1 MLYFCDNVLVNQFL
15 KSTNLYSM
23 KKNYF
28 NFLKK
33 QATNT
38 SRKTSYLLFIF
49 AMLFTA
55 KTSFSQAYCAAAATS
70 TADDEIFNVTFGSL
84 NNSSTCLTTGG
95 AGSTLNMYSNFTAV
109 SAPVLTLGSNYPLS
123 VTVGQCGGSSYSGI
137 AGVWIDYN
145 QNGSFADP
153 GENVYM
159 SAYTLFAVAGTVLS
173 APGGVTIPFTATP
186 GTTRM
191 RVIATESSIA
201 PGPCTSPTWGEV
213 EDYNVMILSPS
224 PLDLGVSAL
233 INPLT
238 SKRCYAVD
246 TIVARVKNYGS
257 ATADFSVNSTTV
269 TVKTTGPNASTYTL
283 ALGSGTIASNAS
295 QDYTMT
301 TTYNLSN
308 IGTYKLKAFTTV
320 VGDGSVLNDTTN
332 LTVTRSP
339 IFTTSA
345 LPNDSVCLGVPV
357 QLNANFSSTKQVGT
371 GILEN
376 TSTSYPT
383 PYGNFYKGARH
394 QFLFLA
400 SELTAAGLIAGNVN
414 SIAFN
419 VTNLNAS
426 GPYLNHNIG
435 IATTTLTS
443 ITAFQT
449 TGFTTYFST
458 PSYSPTLGINTHTFS
473 TPFVWDGVS
482 NIIIETCYNNNPLA
496 YTNNVSVMQSSTPF
510 SSSTWYNSD
519 TDPTLCSS
527 SSSFNSMSQR
537 PNIAFEQPA
546 TITYTWSP
554 AIELTA
560 SNISNPI
567 ANVTS
572 TRTYTI
578 AGTTSGCLTYD
589 TVQIFVKPT
598 PTPNLGNDTLFCS
611 LPVILNANTTAN
623 SYLWNNGSIGSSL
636 NITTPGKYWI
646 RTTNTN
652 GCTNSDTIQAGLGA
666 SPIVTLGPDTAFCQG
681 SSIHLYAGAGTG
693 NVYAWS
699 NGATTSSIT
708 VGTPGTYSVLVT
720 NTVGCQSSDIINVT
734 SKAKPTVSLV
744 FTGLTSFCKDDDTSK
759 LLTEGSPSGG
769 TYIGAAITGNTFT
782 ANQAGQ
788 GSHIVL
794 YTITGSN
801 GCSNT
806 AKDTL
811 TVNACVGIE
820 ELTNEMNFNVYPNPT
835 TGVFTLDLT
844 TSSELKGVL
853 YITSIEGKIVLN
865 DVIEG
870 NGLISKS
877 INISHLANGIY
888 YLKLETK
895 DAIKTYKVLKQ

>member
-1 MLYFCDNVLVNQFL
+1 
-15 KSTNLYSM
+15 M

-28 NFLKK
+28 
-33 QATNT
+33 T
-38 SRKTSYLLFIF
+38 SSKSITENIYRKTSYLFFFF
-49 AMLFTA
+49 AVLLVS
-55 KTSFSQAYCAAAATS
+55 KNSLSQVYCSAAATS
-70 TADDEIFNVTFGSL
+70 IADDEIFNVTFGTL
-84 NNSSTCLTTGG
+84 NNTSSCTTTGG
-95 AGSTLNMYSNFTAV
+95 AGSALNMYSNYTG
-109 SAPVLTLGSNYPLS
+109 LTPAIFSLGSNYPMS
-123 VTVGQCGGSSYSGI
+123 VTVGQCGTGSYSGI
-137 AGVWIDYN
+137 VGVWIDYN

-153 GENVYM
+153 GENVFT
-159 SAYTLFAVAGTVLS
+159 SAYTLFAVAGTAIPVT
-173 APGGVTIPFTATP
+173 GGVTIPFTAIP

-191 RVIATESSIA
+191 RVIATESGTA
-201 PGPCTSPTWGEV
+201 PGPCTNPTWGEV
-213 EDYNVMILSPS
+213 EDYNITILSPS

-257 ATADFSVNSTTV
+257 ATADFAVNATTV

-283 ALGSGTIASNAS
+283 ALSSGTIASNAS

-308 IGTYKLKAFTTV
+308 IGTYKLKAYTTV
-320 VGDGSVLNDTTN
+320 VGDGSALNDTTN

-339 IFTTSA
+339 IFTTSV

-357 QLNANFSSTKQVGT
+357 QLNANFSPTKQVGT

-376 TSTSYPT
+376 TSTSYPA
-383 PYGNFYKGARH
+383 PFGNYYEGAKH

-400 SELTAAGLIAGNVN
+400 SELTAAGLVAGNIN
-414 SIAFN
+414 SMSFN
-419 VTNLNAS
+419 ATNLNGSDPLTNYNVA
-426 GPYLNHNIG
+426 
-435 IATTTLTS
+435 IATTTLTN

-449 TGFTTYFST
+449 TGFTTYFTSA
-458 PSYSPTLGINTHTFS
+458 SYVPVLGANTHIFS
-473 TPFVWDGVS
+473 TPYVWDGVS
-482 NIIIETCYNNNPLA
+482 NIIIETCFNNTPA
-496 YTNNVSVMQSSTPF
+496 GFSSNVSVLQTSTPF
-510 SSSTWYNSD
+510 TSTVWRNAD
-519 TDPTLCSS
+519 GVPALCSQTNTS
-527 SSSFNSMSQR
+527 GSITQR
-537 PNIAFEQPA
+537 PNIEFEQPA
-546 TITYTWSP
+546 TITYTWTP
-554 AIELTA
+554 AIELSA
-560 SNISNPI
+560 SNISNPV

-572 TRTYTI
+572 TRTYSVI
-578 AGTTSGCLTYD
+578 GLTSGCMTYD
-589 TVQIFVKPT
+589 TIQIFIKPT

-623 SYLWNNGSIGSSL
+623 SFLWNNASIGSSL
-636 NITTPGKYWI
+636 NISTPGKYWV
-646 RTTNTN
+646 RGTNTN
-652 GCTNSDTIQAGLGA
+652 GCSNTDTIQVGLGS

-681 SSIHLYAGAGTG
+681 GNIHLYAGAGTG
-693 NVYAWS
+693 NVYTWS
-699 NGATTSSIT
+699 TGSTAASIT
-708 VGTPGTYSVLVT
+708 VNSTGTYSVLVT
-720 NTVGCQSSDIINVT
+720 NTIGCQSSDVINVT

-744 FTGLTSFCKDDDTSK
+744 FTGLTTFCVDDNTSK
-759 LLTEGSPSGG
+759 ILTQGSPSGG

-794 YTITGSN
+794 YTIVGAN

-811 TVNACVGIE
+811 TVNACVGVE

-844 TSSELKGVL
+844 TSSDIKGVL
-853 YITSIEGKIVLN
+853 YITSIDGKVVLN

-877 INISHLANGIY
+877 INISDLANGIY

>member
-1 MLYFCDNVLVNQFL
+1 
-15 KSTNLYSM
+15 M

-28 NFLKK
+28 
-33 QATNT
+33 T
-38 SRKTSYLLFIF
+38 SSKSLTGNMYRKTSYLFFFF
-49 AMLFTA
+49 AVLLVS
-55 KTSFSQAYCAAAATS
+55 KNSLSQAYCSAAATS

-84 NNSSTCLTTGG
+84 NNTSSCTTTGG
-95 AGSTLNMYSNFTAV
+95 VGSILNRYSDYTG
-109 SAPVLTLGSNYPLS
+109 LTPAIFSLGSNYPMS
-123 VTVGQCGGSSYSGI
+123 ATVGQCGTGSYSGI
-137 AGVWIDYN
+137 VGVWIDYN

-153 GENVYM
+153 GENVFT
-159 SAYTLFAVAGTVLS
+159 SAYTLFAVAGTAIPV
-173 APGGVTIPFTATP
+173 AGGVTIPFTATP

-191 RVIATESSIA
+191 RVIATESGTA

-213 EDYNVMILSPS
+213 EDYNITILSPS
-224 PLDLGVSAL
+224 PLDLGVSTL

-246 TIVARVKNYGS
+246 TIVARVKNFGS
-257 ATADFSVNSTTV
+257 ATADFAVNATTV

-283 ALGSGTIASNAS
+283 ALSSGTIASNAS

-308 IGTYKLKAFTTV
+308 IGTYKLKAYTTV

-339 IFTTSA
+339 IFTTSV

-357 QLNANFSSTKQVGT
+357 QLNANFSPTKQVGT

-376 TSTSYPT
+376 TSTSYPA
-383 PYGNFYKGARH
+383 PFGNYYEGAKH

-400 SELTAAGLIAGNVN
+400 SELTAAGLIAGNIN
-414 SIAFN
+414 SMSFN
-419 VTNLNAS
+419 ATNLNGTDPLTNYNVA
-426 GPYLNHNIG
+426 
-435 IATTTLTS
+435 IATTTLTN

-449 TGFTTYFST
+449 TGFTTYFASA
-458 PSYSPTLGINTHTFS
+458 SYIPVLGANTHIFS
-473 TPFVWDGVS
+473 TPYVWDGVS
-482 NIIIETCYNNNPLA
+482 NIIIETCFNNTPA
-496 YTNNVSVMQSSTPF
+496 GFSSNVSVLQTSTPF
-510 SSSTWYNSD
+510 TSTVWRNAD
-519 TDPTLCSS
+519 GVPALCSQTNTS
-527 SSSFNSMSQR
+527 GSISQR

-546 TITYTWSP
+546 TITYTWTP
-554 AIELTA
+554 AIELSA
-560 SNISNPI
+560 SNIANPV

-572 TRTYTI
+572 TRTYSVI
-578 AGTTSGCLTYD
+578 GLTSGCMTYD
-589 TVQIFVKPT
+589 TIQIFIKPT

-623 SYLWNNGSIGSSL
+623 SFLWNNASIGSSL
-636 NITTPGKYWI
+636 NISTPGKYWV
-646 RTTNTN
+646 RGTNSN
-652 GCTNSDTIQAGLGA
+652 GCSNTDTIQVGLGS

-681 SSIHLYAGAGTG
+681 GNIHLYAGSGTG
-693 NVYAWS
+693 NVYTWS
-699 NGATTSSIT
+699 TGSTAASIT
-708 VGTPGTYSVLVT
+708 VNSIGTYSVLVT
-720 NTVGCQSSDIINVT
+720 NTIGCQASDVINVT

-744 FTGLTSFCKDDDTSK
+744 FTTPTTFCADDNTSK
-759 LLTEGSPSGG
+759 ILTQGTPSGG

-811 TVNACVGIE
+811 TVNACVGVE

-844 TSSELKGVL
+844 TSSDIKGVL
-853 YITSIEGKIVLN
+853 YITSIDGKVVLN

-877 INISHLANGIY
+877 INISDLANGIY

>member
-1 MLYFCDNVLVNQFL
+1 
-15 KSTNLYSM
+15 M

-28 NFLKK
+28 TFLKK
-33 QATNT
+33 LANSTSKKTN
-38 SRKTSYLLFIF
+38 LLFFIF
-49 AMLFTA
+49 AILFTA
-55 KTSFSQAYCAAAATS
+55 KSAFSQVYCAAAATS

-95 AGSTLNMYSNFTAV
+95 AGSTLNMYSNYTSV
-109 SAPVLTLGSNYPLS
+109 PAPVLTLGSNYPLS
-123 VTVGQCGGSSYSGI
+123 VTVGQCGGSAYSGI
-137 AGVWIDYN
+137 VGVWIDYN

-159 SAYTLFAVAGTVLS
+159 SPYTLFAVAGTVLA

-191 RVIATESSIA
+191 RVIATESSTA
-201 PGPCTSPTWGEV
+201 PGPCTNPTWGEV
-213 EDYNVMILSPS
+213 EDYNVMLLSPS

-269 TVKTTGPNASTYTL
+269 TVNTTGPNASTYTL

-332 LTVTRSP
+332 LTVTRTP

-357 QLNANFSSTKQVGT
+357 QLNAAFSSTKQLGT

-376 TSTSYPT
+376 TSTSYPA
-383 PYGNFYKGARH
+383 PYGNYYEGAKH

-400 SELTAAGLIAGNVN
+400 SELSAAGLTAGNVT
-414 SIAFN
+414 SLAFN

-426 GPYLNHNIG
+426 DPYTNFNIA
-435 IATTTLTS
+435 IATTTLIN

-449 TGFTTYFST
+449 TGFSTYFSAAT
-458 PSYSPTLGINTHTFS
+458 YSPTLGTNTHTFS
-473 TPFVWDGVS
+473 TPYVWDGTS
-482 NIIIETCYNNNPLA
+482 NIIIETCFNNTPNGFSS
-496 YTNNVSVMQSSTPF
+496 NVSVSQSSTPF
-510 SSSTWYNSD
+510 TSTVWYNADGDAS
-519 TDPTLCSS
+519 LCSS
-527 SSSFNSMSQR
+527 TTSFNSLAQR

-554 AIELTA
+554 SIELSA
-560 SNISNPI
+560 SNIANPV

-578 AGTTSGCLTYD
+578 TGLTSGCMTYD

-611 LPVILNANTTAN
+611 LPVILNVNTTAN

-646 RTTNTN
+646 RATNTN

-693 NVYAWS
+693 NIYSWS
-699 NGATTSSIT
+699 NGATTSSISVST
-708 VGTPGTYSVLVT
+708 SGTYSVLVT
-720 NTVGCQSSDIINVT
+720 NTVGCQSSDFINIT
-734 SKAKPTVSLV
+734 SKAKPAVSLV
-744 FTGLTSFCKDDDTSK
+744 FSGLTSFCKDDNTSK
-759 LLTEGSPSGG
+759 ILTEGTPSGG

-811 TVNACVGIE
+811 TVNACVGLE
-820 ELTNEMNFNVYPNPT
+820 ELTSDVNFNVYPNPT

-844 TSSELKGVL
+844 TSSDLKGVL
-853 YITSIEGKIVLN
+853 YITSIDGKVVVN

-870 NGLISKS
+870 NGLISKT

>member
-1 MLYFCDNVLVNQFL
+1 
-15 KSTNLYSM
+15 M

-28 NFLKK
+28 TFLKK
-33 QATNT
+33 LANSTSKKTN
-38 SRKTSYLLFIF
+38 LLFFIF
-49 AMLFTA
+49 AILFTA
-55 KTSFSQAYCAAAATS
+55 KSAFSQVYCAAAATS

-95 AGSTLNMYSNFTAV
+95 AGSTLNMYSNYTSV
-109 SAPVLTLGSNYPLS
+109 PAPVLTLGSNYPLS
-123 VTVGQCGGSSYSGI
+123 VTVGQCGGSAYSGI
-137 AGVWIDYN
+137 VGVWIDYN

-159 SAYTLFAVAGTVLS
+159 SPYTLFAVAGTVLA

-191 RVIATESSIA
+191 RVIATESSTA
-201 PGPCTSPTWGEV
+201 PGPCTNPTWGEV
-213 EDYNVMILSPS
+213 EDYNVMLLSPS

-269 TVKTTGPNASTYTL
+269 TVNTTGPNASTYTL

-332 LTVTRSP
+332 LTVTRTP

-357 QLNANFSSTKQVGT
+357 QLNAAFSSTKQLGT

-376 TSTSYPT
+376 TSTSYPA
-383 PYGNFYKGARH
+383 PYGNYYEGAKH

-400 SELTAAGLIAGNVN
+400 SELSAAGLTAGNVT
-414 SIAFN
+414 SLAFN

-426 GPYLNHNIG
+426 DPYTNFNIA
-435 IATTTLTS
+435 IATTTLIN

-449 TGFTTYFST
+449 TGFSTYFSAAT
-458 PSYSPTLGINTHTFS
+458 YSPTLGTNTHTFS
-473 TPFVWDGVS
+473 TPYVWDGTS
-482 NIIIETCYNNNPLA
+482 NIIIETCFNNTPNGFSS
-496 YTNNVSVMQSSTPF
+496 NVSVSQSSTPF
-510 SSSTWYNSD
+510 TSTVWYNADGDAS
-519 TDPTLCSS
+519 LCSS
-527 SSSFNSMSQR
+527 TTSFNSLAQR

-554 AIELTA
+554 SIELSA
-560 SNISNPI
+560 SNIANPV

-578 AGTTSGCLTYD
+578 TGLTSGCMTYD

-646 RTTNTN
+646 RATNTN

-693 NVYAWS
+693 NIYSWS
-699 NGATTSSIT
+699 NGATTSSISVST
-708 VGTPGTYSVLVT
+708 SGTYSVLVT
-720 NTVGCQSSDIINVT
+720 NTVGCQSSDFINIT
-734 SKAKPTVSLV
+734 SKAKPAVSLV
-744 FTGLTSFCKDDDTSK
+744 FSGLTSFCKDDNTSK
-759 LLTEGSPSGG
+759 ILTEGTPSGG

-811 TVNACVGIE
+811 TVNACVGLE
-820 ELTNEMNFNVYPNPT
+820 ELTSDVNFNVYPNPT

-844 TSSELKGVL
+844 TSSDLKGVL
-853 YITSIEGKIVLN
+853 YITSIDGKVVVN

-870 NGLISKS
+870 NGLISKT

>member
-1 MLYFCDNVLVNQFL
+1 
-15 KSTNLYSM
+15 M

-28 NFLKK
+28 TFLKK
-33 QATNT
+33 SANNT
-38 SRKTSYLLFIF
+38 SQKTSSLFFVF
-49 AMLFTA
+49 AILFTA
-55 KTSFSQAYCAAAATS
+55 KSAFSQVYCAAAATS

-95 AGSTLNMYSNFTAV
+95 AGSTLNMYSNYTSV
-109 SAPVLTLGSNYPLS
+109 PAPVLTLGSNYPLS
-123 VTVGQCGGSSYSGI
+123 VTVGQCGGSPYSGI
-137 AGVWIDYN
+137 VGVWIDYN

-153 GENVYM
+153 GENIIT
-159 SAYTLFAVAGTVLS
+159 SPYTLFAVAGTVLS
-173 APGGVTIPFTATP
+173 APSGITIPFTATP

-191 RVIATESSIA
+191 RVIATESSTA
-201 PGPCTSPTWGEV
+201 PGPCTNPTWGEV
-213 EDYNVMILSPS
+213 EDYNVMLLSPS

-269 TVKTTGPNASTYTL
+269 TVSTTGPNASTYTL
-283 ALGSGTIASNAS
+283 ALGSGTIASNAT

-301 TTYNLSN
+301 TAYNLSN
-308 IGTYKLKAFTTV
+308 IGTYKLKAYTTV

-332 LTVTRSP
+332 LTVTRTP

-357 QLNANFSSTKQVGT
+357 QLNAAFSSTKQLGT

-376 TSTSYPT
+376 TSTSYPA
-383 PYGNFYKGARH
+383 PYGNYYEGAKH

-400 SELTAAGLIAGNVN
+400 SELTAAGLTAGNIT
-414 SIAFN
+414 SLAFN

-426 GPYLNHNIG
+426 DPHTNFNIA
-435 IATTTLTS
+435 IATTTLTN

-449 TGFTTYFST
+449 TGFTTYFSAA
-458 PSYSPTLGINTHTFS
+458 SYSATLGTNTHTFS
-473 TPFVWDGVS
+473 TPYVWDGTS
-482 NIIIETCYNNNPLA
+482 NIIIETCFNNTPNGFSS
-496 YTNNVSVMQSSTPF
+496 NVSVSQSSTPF
-510 SSSTWYNSD
+510 TSTVWYNAD
-519 TDPTLCSS
+519 GNATLCSS
-527 SSSFNSMSQR
+527 TTSFNSMAQR

-554 AIELTA
+554 SIELSA
-560 SNISNPI
+560 SNIANPV

-578 AGTTSGCLTYD
+578 TGLTSGCMTYD

-652 GCTNSDTIQAGLGA
+652 GCSNSDTIQAGLGA

-693 NVYAWS
+693 NIYSWS
-699 NGATTSSIT
+699 NGATTSSISVST
-708 VGTPGTYSVLVT
+708 SGTYSVLVT
-720 NTVGCQSSDIINVT
+720 NTVGCQSSDVINIT
-734 SKAKPTVSLV
+734 SKAKPSVSLV
-744 FTGLTSFCKDDDTSK
+744 FSGLTSFCKDDNTSK
-759 LLTEGSPSGG
+759 ILTEGTPSGG

-820 ELTNEMNFNVYPNPT
+820 ELTSDVNFNVYPNPT

-844 TSSELKGVL
+844 TSSDLKGVL
-853 YITSIEGKIVLN
+853 YITSIDGKVVVN

-870 NGLISKS
+870 NGLVSKS

>member
-1 MLYFCDNVLVNQFL
+1 MLYFCDNYSQTIFCQF
-15 KSTNLYSM
+15 NRYNM

-28 NFLKK
+28 TSSEKLAETIYQKAGYLFFFFAVLLASK
-33 QATNT
+33 Q
-38 SRKTSYLLFIF
+38 
-49 AMLFTA
+49 
-55 KTSFSQAYCAAAATS
+55 SFSQTYCAAAATS
-70 TADDEIFNVTFGSL
+70 TSDEEIFNVTFGTL
-84 NNSSTCLTTGG
+84 NNSSTCGTTGG
-95 AGSTLNMYSNFTAV
+95 AGSTLNKYSNYTG
-109 SAPVLTLGSNYPLS
+109 LTPQVYALGSNYPLS
-123 VTVGQCGGSSYSGI
+123 VTVGQCGTGTYSGI
-137 AGVWIDYN
+137 VGVWIDYN

-153 GENVYM
+153 GENIIT
-159 SAYTLFAVAGTVLS
+159 SPYTLFAIAGTVLS
-173 APGGVTIPFTATP
+173 APTGITIPFTAIP

-201 PGPCTSPTWGEV
+201 PGPCTNPTWGEV
-213 EDYNVMILSPS
+213 EDYNITILSPS

-246 TIVARVKNYGS
+246 TIVARVKNFGS
-257 ATADFSVNSTTV
+257 ATADFAVNATTV
-269 TVKTTGPNASTYTL
+269 TVNTSGPNAGTYTL

-308 IGTYKLKAFTTV
+308 IGTYKLKAYTTV

-339 IFTTSA
+339 IFSTSV
-345 LPNDSVCLGVPV
+345 LPNDSVCLGIPV
-357 QLNANFSSTKQVGT
+357 QLSANFSSTKQLGT
-371 GILEN
+371 GIIEN

-400 SELTAAGLIAGNVN
+400 SELSAAGLTAGNVT
-414 SIAFN
+414 SLAFN

-426 GPYLNHNIG
+426 GPYLNFNIA
-435 IATTTLTS
+435 IATTTLTA

-449 TGFTTYFST
+449 TGFTNYFASA
-458 PSYSPTLGINTHTFS
+458 SYAPTLGTNTHVLS
-473 TPFVWDGVS
+473 TPYVWDGVS
-482 NIIIETCYNNNPLA
+482 NIIIESCYNNNPLA

-510 SSSTWYNSD
+510 TSTAWYNSD
-519 TDPTLCSS
+519 TDPTLCTTST
-527 SSSFNSMSQR
+527 SFNSMAQR
-537 PNIAFEQPA
+537 PNISFEQPA

-554 AIELTA
+554 AIELSA
-560 SNISNPI
+560 ANISNPI

-578 AGTTSGCLTYD
+578 TGLTSGCMTYD

-611 LPVILNANTTAN
+611 LPVVLNANTTAN
-623 SYLWNNGSIGSSL
+623 SYLWNNASIGSSL
-636 NITTPGKYWI
+636 NITTPGKYWV
-646 RTTNTN
+646 RGTNTN
-652 GCTNSDTIQAGLGA
+652 GCSNTDTIQVGLGS

-681 SSIHLYAGAGTG
+681 SNLNLYAGAVLG
-693 NVYAWS
+693 NSYTW
-699 NGATTSSIT
+699 NTGATTSSIS
-708 VGTPGTYSVLVT
+708 VNTPGTYSVLVT
-720 NTVGCQSSDIINVT
+720 NTIGCQSSDIINIS
-734 SKAKPTVSLV
+734 SKAKPSVSLV
-744 FTGLTSFCKDDDTSK
+744 FNGTTTFCKDDNTVK
-759 LLTEGSPSGG
+759 VLTEGSPSGG
-769 TYIGAAITGNTFT
+769 TYIGAAVSSNTFS

-788 GSHIVL
+788 GSHIIL

-811 TVNACVGIE
+811 TVNACVGID
-820 ELTNEMNFNVYPNPT
+820 ELTNDINFSVYPNPT
-835 TGVFTLDLT
+835 TGILTLNLT
-844 TSSELKGVL
+844 TTSDLKGML
-853 YITSIEGKIVLN
+853 FITSIDGKVVLN

-877 INISHLANGIY
+877 INIYDLANGIY